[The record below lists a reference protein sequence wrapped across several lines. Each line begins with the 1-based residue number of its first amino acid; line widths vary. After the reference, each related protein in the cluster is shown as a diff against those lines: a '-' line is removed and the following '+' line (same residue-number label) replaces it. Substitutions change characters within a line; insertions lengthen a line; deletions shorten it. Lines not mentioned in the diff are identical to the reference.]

1 MCKKHY
7 FGLACHIKYYIQLE
21 GNDSDIWKLMALI
34 SGRNK
39 DQISKESIEGKD
51 PYMWYKNINFSLT
64 VDIRVVLFWLD
75 TQDKQTH
82 KTYGKTKYS
91 FEELFYACLFRL
103 DTQDKRTRMRHGRKN
118 FNSKSSTC
126 VFLDWTH
133 KTNGQTRQ
141 NR

>member
-1 MCKKHY
+1 MVQE
-7 FGLACHIKYYIQLE
+7 L
-21 GNDSDIWKLMALI
+21 
-34 SGRNK
+34 
-39 DQISKESIEGKD
+39 EGKD
-51 PYMWYKNINFSLT
+51 PKNSFKEL
-64 VDIRVVLFWLD
+64 LFYACLFRLD
-75 TQDKQTH
+75 TQDKRTH

-103 DTQDKRTRMRHGRKN
+103 DTQDKRTHKRHGQKN